1 MSEVIEGK
9 KIKSRVKEND
19 ISTSVGTDIKKKS
32 FWKTLKANRQLL
44 MLTLPGT
51 IWFIVFAYL
60 PMFGVTIAF
69 KNWTIHGNFF
79 ESWFKSDWV
88 WLDNFKFLFQSS
100 DAWLITRNTVLYNL
114 VFIVLGIVLPVT
126 LAILLKEIYNRKLSK
141 FYQTSMFLPY
151 FLSWVVVSYCLFTF
165 LSPEKGYLNSI
176 LTSLGMDKVSWYTES
191 AYWPFII
198 IFMSQWKGVGYGT
211 VVYLASICGIDKTY
225 YEAALIDGASKWQ
238 QIKNITIPLLKPII
252 IIMFITSIGGM
263 FRADFGL
270 FYQLPKNSGAL
281 YPVTNVID
289 TYVYRGLMNLGN
301 VGMSS
306 AAALY
311 QSFVGMVLI
320 ITTNAIVRKVD
331 EESAFF

>member
-1 MSEVIEGK
+1 MNQTLEIK
-9 KIKSRVKEND
+9 KSRKSN
-19 ISTSVGTDIKKKS
+19 IKKNKELNTGVTVHK
-32 FWKTLKANRQLL
+32 KTFFSTVKANKELL
-44 MLTLPGT
+44 LLTIPGT
-51 IWFIVFAYL
+51 IWFLIFAYL

-69 KNWTIHGNFF
+69 KDWKIHGSFF
-79 ESWFKSDWV
+79 ESWLKSDWV
-88 WLDNFKFLFQSS
+88 WLDNFKFLFKSS

-114 VFIVLGIVLPVT
+114 VFIILGIVLPVT
-126 LAILLKEIYNRKLSK
+126 LAILLKEIFNKRLSK

-151 FLSWVVVSYCLFTF
+151 FLSWVVVSYCLYAF
-165 LSPEKGYLNSI
+165 LSPEKGYLNTIFASM
-176 LTSLGMDKVSWYTES
+176 GMDKVSWYTES
-191 AYWPFII
+191 VYWPF
-198 IFMSQWKGVGYGT
+198 
-211 VVYLASICGIDKTY
+211 
-225 YEAALIDGASKWQ
+225 
-238 QIKNITIPLLKPII
+238 II

-263 FRADFGL
+263 FRSDFGL

-311 QSFVGMVLI
+311 QSFVGMILI
-320 ITTNAIVRKVD
+320 ITTNAIVKKVD

>member
-1 MSEVIEGK
+1 MKSKAK
-9 KIKSRVKEND
+9 KLPKEKLTMKDRMKRFRNN
-19 ISTSVGTDIKKKS
+19 KE
-32 FWKTLKANRQLL
+32 LL
-44 MLTLPGT
+44 LLTIPGA
-51 IWFIVFAYL
+51 IWFLVFAYL
-60 PMFGVTIAF
+60 PMFGVIVAF
-69 KNWTIHGNFF
+69 KRWRIHGGFF
-79 ESWFKSDWV
+79 ESLMNSKWV
-88 WLDNFKFLFQSS
+88 GFDNFKFLFQSS
-100 DAWLITRNTVLYNL
+100 DAWLITKNTVLYNI
-114 VFIVLGIVLPVT
+114 VFIILGIVLPVT
-126 LAILLKEIYNRKLSK
+126 LAILLNELLNKKLAK
-141 FYQTSMFLPY
+141 FYQSSMFLPY
-151 FLSWVVVSYCLFTF
+151 FLSWVVVSYCLYAF
-165 LSPEKGYLNSI
+165 LSPEKGYLNTIFASM
-176 LTSLGMDKVSWYTES
+176 GMDKVSWYTES
-191 AYWPFII
+191 VYWPFII
-198 IFMSQWKGVGYGT
+198 IIMSQWKGVGYGT

-263 FRADFGL
+263 FRSDFGL

-311 QSFVGMVLI
+311 QSFVGMILI
-320 ITTNAIVRKVD
+320 ITTNAIVKKVD

>member
-1 MSEVIEGK
+1 MNQTLEIK
-9 KIKSRVKEND
+9 KSRKSN
-19 ISTSVGTDIKKKS
+19 IKKNKELNTGVTVHK
-32 FWKTLKANRQLL
+32 KTFFSTVKANKELL
-44 MLTLPGT
+44 LLTIPGT
-51 IWFIVFAYL
+51 IWFLIFAYL

-69 KNWTIHGNFF
+69 KDWKIHGSFF
-79 ESWFKSDWV
+79 ESWLKSDWV
-88 WLDNFKFLFQSS
+88 WLDNFKFLFKSS

-114 VFIVLGIVLPVT
+114 VFIILGIVLPVT
-126 LAILLKEIYNRKLSK
+126 LAILLKEIFNKRLSK
-141 FYQTSMFLPY
+141 FYQTSMF
-151 FLSWVVVSYCLFTF
+151 
-165 LSPEKGYLNSI
+165 
-176 LTSLGMDKVSWYTES
+176 
-191 AYWPFII
+191 II
-198 IFMSQWKGVGYGT
+198 IIMSQWKGVGYGT

-225 YEAALIDGASKWQ
+225 YEAALIDGATKWQ

-263 FRADFGL
+263 FRSDFGL

-311 QSFVGMVLI
+311 QSFVGMILI
-320 ITTNAIVRKVD
+320 ITTNAIVKKVD